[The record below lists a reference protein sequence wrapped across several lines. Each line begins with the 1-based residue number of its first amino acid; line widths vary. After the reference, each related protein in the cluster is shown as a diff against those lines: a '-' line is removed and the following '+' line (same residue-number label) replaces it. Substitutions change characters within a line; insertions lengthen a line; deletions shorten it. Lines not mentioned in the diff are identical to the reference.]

1 MTVIKENN
9 AAVHDAAVPPFE
21 CFKNALLKVKLYSFR
36 T

>member
-9 AAVHDAAVPPFE
+9 AAVHDAAVRPFKR
-21 CFKNALLKVKLYSFR
+21 FKNALLKVKLYSFQ